1 MRTPAT
7 DLIESAC
14 DPRSSRSSEGLVR
27 MPPAITGR
35 ARSAVLDARPR
46 WPESRATPTTRAPH
60 PTGGPV
66 SGRRARATP
75 TPQKGHDEPMNPGR
89 RARATDTTV
98 VPSSPEPAPAR
109 CAVARAL
116 AHADSSIGP
125 RRAPAGNPAAGPGTV
140 PRGPSPGRPGGVRA
154 RGDDR
159 RLRS

>member
-60 PTGGPV
+60 PTGEPV

-75 TPQKGHDEPMNPGR
+75 TPP
-89 RARATDTTV
+89 
-98 VPSSPEPAPAR
+98 
-109 CAVARAL
+109 
-116 AHADSSIGP
+116 
-125 RRAPAGNPAAGPGTV
+125 
-140 PRGPSPGRPGGVRA
+140 
-154 RGDDR
+154 
-159 RLRS
+159 